1 MLADGHRLTQFDE
14 FGQIV
19 FDRMKRHTG
28 HGNGLA
34 CGLTAVR
41 EGDVHE
47 ARCTLG
53 VFKEHFV
60 KVTHPIKNQGVRK
73 LRLDAQILLHHGR
86 VSTQVERVGHGLDGA
101 VG

>member
-1 MLADGHRLTQFDE
+1 
-14 FGQIV
+14 
-19 FDRMKRHTG
+19 MKGHTG

-34 CGLTAVR
+34 CCLTAVR
-41 EGDVHE
+41 ESDVHE
-47 ARCTLG
+47 TRCTLG

-60 KVTHPIKNQGVRK
+60 KVTHSIKKQGVRE

-86 VSTQVERVGHGLDGA
+86 VSTQVERAGHGLNGA

>member
-1 MLADGHRLTQFDE
+1 
-14 FGQIV
+14 
-19 FDRMKRHTG
+19 MKGHTG

-34 CGLTAVR
+34 CCLTAVR
-41 EGDVHE
+41 ESDVHE

-60 KVTHPIKNQGVRK
+60 KVTHPVKKQGVRE

-86 VSTQVERVGHGLDGA
+86 VGTQVERVVHGLKRA
-101 VG
+101 VS

>member
-1 MLADGHRLTQFDE
+1 
-14 FGQIV
+14 
-19 FDRMKRHTG
+19 MKGHTG
-28 HGNGLA
+28 HSNGLT
-34 CGLTAVR
+34 CCLTAVR
-41 EGDVHE
+41 ESDVHQ

-60 KVTHPIKNQGVRK
+60 KVTHPVKNKRVRK

>member
-1 MLADGHRLTQFDE
+1 
-14 FGQIV
+14 
-19 FDRMKRHTG
+19 MKGHTG
-28 HGNGLA
+28 HSNRLT
-34 CGLTAVR
+34 CCLTAVR
-41 EGDVHE
+41 ESDVHQ

-60 KVTHPIKNQGVRK
+60 KVTHPVKNKRVRK